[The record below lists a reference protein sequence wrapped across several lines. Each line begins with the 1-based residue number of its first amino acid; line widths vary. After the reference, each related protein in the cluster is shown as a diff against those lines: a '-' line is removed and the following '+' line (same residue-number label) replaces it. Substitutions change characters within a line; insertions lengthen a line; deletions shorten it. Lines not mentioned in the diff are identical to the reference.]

1 MKDASFLKRAPI
13 AHRGLHD
20 GNDSC
25 WENTIPAFQAA
36 IAAGYGI
43 ELDVQLSSDG
53 VALVFHDEAL
63 EGLDPASRIL
73 MVRRP

>member
-20 GNDSC
+20 GNQAR
-25 WENTIPAFQAA
+25 WENTLPAFQAA
-36 IAAGYGI
+36 VDGGYGI

-53 VALVFHDEAL
+53 AALVFHDEKL
-63 EGLDPASRIL
+63 ERRRSTRLSR
-73 MVRRP
+73 